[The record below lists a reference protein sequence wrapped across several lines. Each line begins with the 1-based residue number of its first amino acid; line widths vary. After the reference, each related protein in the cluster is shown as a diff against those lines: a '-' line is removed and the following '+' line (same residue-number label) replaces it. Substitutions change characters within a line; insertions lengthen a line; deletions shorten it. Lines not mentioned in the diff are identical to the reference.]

1 MHVNLK
7 SYMQSALGKI
17 VTINKPVIQKQPQ
30 ASDFIEEYHKLRNV
44 GFARNLGG
52 CVDGHSKAV
61 GEKEENLINLR
72 TPFLHH
78 NSTLLTTNISEKNQ
92 GYSRNKTAGFFKCSF
107 VKSYRG

>member
-1 MHVNLK
+1 MHINLK

-52 CVDGHSKAV
+52 A
-61 GEKEENLINLR
+61 
-72 TPFLHH
+72 
-78 NSTLLTTNISEKNQ
+78 
-92 GYSRNKTAGFFKCSF
+92 
-107 VKSYRG
+107 